1 MNQTNLNQRG
11 MDMYSLA
18 SKLWHFPR
26 SITGDGV
33 RSTISEISAAVG
45 GLVVHEVAS
54 GTKVGDWEVPLEW
67 NLRSA
72 RLVAPDGSTVCD
84 TRDNN
89 LHILGYSIPFS
100 GLVSLAEL
108 ESHLYSLPEHPSA
121 IPYVTSY
128 YEPRWGFCLS
138 HEVRENL
145 QPGDYLVEID
155 TTLEP
160 GSLTYADLVLP
171 GQLKD
176 EILISTY
183 ICHPNLANNELSGPV
198 VVAELIKH
206 LTSLVERRYS
216 YRFVFAPE
224 TIGAIVYLHKHLDH
238 LKTYVKA
245 GFVVTCVGDNRT
257 HSLLPTREGTHEV
270 DRIARHVLR
279 FLEPNFAE
287 YSWTDRGSDERQ
299 YSAPT
304 VGIPMVSMMRSKYWE
319 YPEYHTSLD
328 DLVRVVSPEGLA
340 GGFEAIRQAI
350 DILERNSIPLTSVIG
365 EPMLGKRGLY
375 ATLGAGRYSTT
386 PQSLLDVW
394 SYCDGTRNVL
404 EIADV
409 LKKPF
414 SEVSEMIETLEQHAL
429 IQISPALLY

>member
-1 MNQTNLNQRG
+1 MIQTNFNQRG
-11 MDMYSLA
+11 MEMYSLA

-45 GLVVHEVAS
+45 GLVVHEVPS
-54 GTKVGDWEVPLEW
+54 GMKVGDWEVPLEW

-72 RLVAPDGSTVCD
+72 RLIAPDGSTVCD
-84 TRDNN
+84 THDNN
-89 LHILGYSIPFS
+89 LHLLGYSIPFS

-108 ESHLYSLPEHPSA
+108 EGHLYSLPEHPSA

-138 HEVRENL
+138 HEVRKNL
-145 QPGDYLVEID
+145 QPGDYLVEIN

-160 GSLTYADLVLP
+160 GSLTYADLLLP
-171 GQLKD
+171 GQLRE

-198 VVAELIKH
+198 VVAELIKY

-238 LKTYVKA
+238 LKKYVKA

-270 DRIARHVLR
+270 DRIARHVLK

-350 DILERNSIPLTSVIG
+350 NILERNSVPLTSVIG

-386 PQSLLDVW
+386 PQSILDVW

-414 SEVSEMIETLEQHAL
+414 NEVSEIIETLEQHAL

>member
-1 MNQTNLNQRG
+1 MNQTNFNQRG
-11 MDMYSLA
+11 MEMYSLA

-45 GLVVHEVAS
+45 GLVVHEVPS

-89 LHILGYSIPFS
+89 LHLLGYSIPFS

-138 HEVRENL
+138 HEVRKNL

-160 GSLTYADLVLP
+160 GSLTYADLLLP
-171 GQLKD
+171 GQLQE

-183 ICHPNLANNELSGPV
+183 TCHPNLANNELSGPV
-198 VVAELIKH
+198 VVAELIKY

-238 LKTYVKA
+238 LKKFVKA

-350 DILERNSIPLTSVIG
+350 NILERNSVPLTSVIG

-386 PQSLLDVW
+386 PQSILDVW

-414 SEVSEMIETLEQHAL
+414 NEVSEIIETLEQHAL

>member
-1 MNQTNLNQRG
+1 MNQTNFNQRG
-11 MDMYSLA
+11 MEMYSLA

-138 HEVRENL
+138 HEVRKNL

-160 GSLTYADLVLP
+160 GSLTYADLLLP
-171 GQLKD
+171 GQLQD
-176 EILISTY
+176 EVLISTY

-198 VVAELIKH
+198 VVAELIKY

-238 LKTYVKA
+238 LKKYVKA

-299 YSAPT
+299 YSAPA
-304 VGIPMVSMMRSKYWE
+304 VGLPMVSMMRSKYWE

-328 DLVRVVSPEGLA
+328 DLGRVVSPEGLA

-350 DILERNSIPLTSVIG
+350 DILERNSVPLTSVIG

-414 SEVSEMIETLEQHAL
+414 NEVSEIIETLEQHAL
-429 IQISPALLY
+429 IQISPAVLY

>member
-138 HEVRENL
+138 HEVRDNL

-160 GSLTYADLVLP
+160 GSLTYADLLLP
-171 GQLKD
+171 GQLQD

-198 VVAELIKH
+198 VVAELIKY

-238 LKTYVKA
+238 LKKYVKA

-328 DLVRVVSPEGLA
+328 DLVGVVSPEGLA

-414 SEVSEMIETLEQHAL
+414 NEVSEMIETLEQHAL